1 MQIVMGL
8 VGVIAMLGIAVLLS
22 SNRAMI
28 RRRTVLIALALQAG
42 LAALAL
48 YVPAGIAAL
57 GYIVRGVKHVIDYAN
72 DGIAFVFGSHIKESL
87 GFTVAFNVLPVIVF
101 IGAAMSVLYYLGV
114 MQRVVGVAGGWLHR
128 LLGTSQP
135 ESISAVSNIFVAHTD
150 APLVVRPY
158 LRDMTES
165 ELFAVMTGGCATIAG
180 AVMMGYA
187 AMGID
192 LKYLI
197 TASFM
202 AAPGGLL
209 IAKIM
214 MPETEAP
221 DADFDPARTGGVER
235 PVNVFEAIGNGA
247 MTGMQVAFS
256 VGAML
261 VAFVA
266 LIALVNGILSGIGAW
281 FGFEHLTLQWL
292 LGKAFAP
299 IAFLVGVPWAEANQA
314 GSLIGQKLVINEFYA
329 YLSFVDI
336 KATLTAHTQLI
347 VTFALCGFAN
357 LSSIAILLGGL
368 GAVVP
373 ERRHDIARLGLRA
386 VIGGTLVNLMNASL
400 AGMFFALQGQG

>member
-1 MQIVMGL
+1 
-8 VGVIAMLGIAVLLS
+8 MLAFAYLLS
-22 SNRAMI
+22 SNRRMVKP
-28 RRRTVLIALALQAG
+28 RTVVVAVVLQAAV
-42 LAALAL
+42 AALVL
-48 YVPAGIAAL
+48 YVPAGSDVLDAIVK
-57 GYIVRGVKHVIDYAN
+57 GVQYIINYAN
-72 DGIAFVFGSHIKESL
+72 AGIDFVFGVKAKESL
-87 GFTVAFNVLPVIVF
+87 GFTIALNVLPVIVF
-101 IGAAMSVLYYLGV
+101 IGALMSLLYYLGI
-114 MQRVVGVAGGWLHR
+114 MQRFVGVFGGLLHK
-128 LLGTSQP
+128 LLQTSQA
-135 ESISAVSNIFVAHTD
+135 ESISAVSNIFVGHTD

-158 LRDMTES
+158 LKDMTQS

-214 MPETEAP
+214 MPETETRQVE
-221 DADFDPARTGGVER
+221 FDPNQTGDVDQ
-235 PVNVFEAIGNGA
+235 PVNIFEAIGNGA

-266 LIALVNGILSGIGAW
+266 LIALLNGVLTGVGNW
-281 FGFEHLTLQWL
+281 FGVEGFTLQWL
-292 LGKAFAP
+292 LGKLFLP
-299 IAFLVGVPWAEANQA
+299 IALLLGVPLSEAAQA

-329 YLSFVDI
+329 YVSFIGIKETLS
-336 KATLTAHTQLI
+336 AHTQLV

-373 ERRHDIARLGLRA
+373 ERRHDIARLGLKA

-400 AGMFFALQGQG
+400 AGLFFSLQAA

>member
-1 MQIVMGL
+1 
-8 VGVIAMLGIAVLLS
+8 MLAFAYLLS
-22 SNRAMI
+22 SNRRMVKP
-28 RRRTVLIALALQAG
+28 RTVVVAVVLQAAV
-42 LAALAL
+42 AALVL
-48 YVPAGIAAL
+48 YVPAGSDVLDAIVK
-57 GYIVRGVKHVIDYAN
+57 GVQYIINYAN
-72 DGIAFVFGSHIKESL
+72 AGIDFVFGVKAKESL
-87 GFTVAFNVLPVIVF
+87 GFTIALNVLPVIVF
-101 IGAAMSVLYYLGV
+101 IGALMSVLYYLGI
-114 MQRVVGVAGGWLHR
+114 MQRFVGVFGGWLHK
-128 LLGTSQP
+128 LLQTSQP
-135 ESISAVSNIFVAHTD
+135 ESISAVSNIFVGHTD

-158 LRDMTES
+158 LKDMTQS

-214 MPETEAP
+214 MPETETRQVE
-221 DADFDPARTGGVER
+221 FDPNQTGDVDQ
-235 PVNVFEAIGNGA
+235 PVNIFEAIGNGA

-266 LIALVNGILSGIGAW
+266 LIALLNGVLTGVGNW
-281 FGFEHLTLQWL
+281 FGVEGLTLQWL
-292 LGKAFAP
+292 LGKLFLP
-299 IAFLVGVPWAEANQA
+299 IALLLGVPLSEAAQA

-329 YLSFVDI
+329 YVSFIGIKETLS
-336 KATLTAHTQLI
+336 AHTQLV

-373 ERRHDIARLGLRA
+373 ERRHDIARLGLKA

-400 AGMFFALQGQG
+400 AGLFFSLQAV